1 MAPPYHA
8 LSAAPGERMIDD
20 SRHAAGEAE
29 VLLALAVDIAREAGA
44 LLRSYAD
51 SDDLHVATKSTAT
64 DPVSAADHASER
76 LISERLRAA
85 RPDDGLMG
93 EEQEADRDG
102 STGLRWV
109 VDPLDGTVNYLYG
122 IPHWSVSVAVEDDE
136 GPVAG
141 VVHDPNRDDM
151 FTSVRGGG
159 ARLNGTPLLLDP
171 PVDVGD
177 ALIATGFSYDPA
189 VRGRQAEMLTG
200 LITTVRDVRRQGS
213 AALDLAWLAAGR
225 HDGYVEF
232 GLHRWDY
239 SAGSLLVTEAGGAVA
254 AWELAFG
261 DDLRKGLSAG
271 GTVVSDH
278 LAAWLQAAGARRIP
292 LDTFV
297 E

>member
-1 MAPPYHA
+1 MTDDTGPATA
-8 LSAAPGERMIDD
+8 ERT
-20 SRHAAGEAE
+20 A
-29 VLLALAVDIAREAGA
+29 LLALAVDIAREAGA

-51 SDDLHVATKSTAT
+51 SDDLHVATKSSAT

-76 LISERLRAA
+76 LISERVRAA
-85 RPDDGLMG
+85 RPDDGLTG
-93 EEQEADRDG
+93 EEQEGDRDG

-122 IPHWSVSVAVEDDE
+122 IPQWSVSIAVEDDD
-136 GPVAG
+136 GPVVG
-141 VVHDPNRDDM
+141 VVHDPSRNDM
-151 FTSVRGGG
+151 FAALRGGG
-159 ARLNGTPLLLDP
+159 ARLNDTPLRLDP
-171 PVDVGD
+171 LTDVSD

-200 LITTVRDVRRQGS
+200 LITTVRDVRRLGS

-225 HDGYVEF
+225 YDGYVEF
-232 GLHRWDY
+232 ALHRWDY

-261 DDLRKGLSAG
+261 DDVRRGLSAG
-271 GTVVSDH
+271 GGAVTDH
-278 LAAWLQAAGARRIP
+278 LAAWLGAAGAHRIP

>member
-1 MAPPYHA
+1 MT
-8 LSAAPGERMIDD
+8 EDTTR
-20 SRHAAGEAE
+20 AAGERAA
-29 VLLALAVDIAREAGA
+29 LLRLAVDIAREAGA

-76 LISERLRAA
+76 LISERVRAA

-93 EEQEADRDG
+93 EEQEGDREG

-122 IPHWSVSVAVEDDE
+122 IPQWSVSIAVEDAD
-136 GPVAG
+136 GPLVG
-141 VVHDPNRDDM
+141 VVHDPSRDDL
-151 FTSVRGGG
+151 FTAIRGGG
-159 ARLNGTPLLLDP
+159 ARLNDTPLRLDP
-171 PVDVGD
+171 PTDVSD

-200 LITTVRDVRRQGS
+200 LITTVRDVRRLGS

-225 HDGYVEF
+225 CDGYVEF
-232 GLHRWDY
+232 ALHRWDY
-239 SAGSLLVTEAGGAVA
+239 SAGSLLVTEAGGIVA

-261 DDLRKGLSAG
+261 DDVRKGLSAG
-271 GTVVSDH
+271 GERVSDH
-278 LAAWLQAAGARRIP
+278 LAAWLEAAGAHRIP
-292 LDTFV
+292 LEAFV